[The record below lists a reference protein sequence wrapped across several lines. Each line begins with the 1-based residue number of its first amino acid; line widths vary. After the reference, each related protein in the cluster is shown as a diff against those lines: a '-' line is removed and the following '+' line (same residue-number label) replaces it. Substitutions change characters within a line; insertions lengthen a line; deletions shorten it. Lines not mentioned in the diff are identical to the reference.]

1 MASSDLF
8 DAFNDCIDR
17 LNGGQGLEDCLR
29 AHPQYAD
36 RLRPLLETAILVQRA
51 RPAIPPGAQARV
63 RAQVLR
69 ATPPPTARLQFAP
82 SGLALAAAS
91 VLVIGFVVAMFLMSR
106 RTPGPSL
113 RPELTATLSA
123 TATPTLVDTATIAP
137 SATPTTP
144 APTNTATLSATPTH
158 TVTATVTPSPTATV
172 TPGPTVTATAPFT
185 MAPAQTCLFTVGPTS
200 INLRSGPGT
209 GYTVVGY
216 GFAGDMF
223 TVTARH
229 TSGLWF
235 QIARTQGEAWVAA
248 SVGTV
253 SGDCATLPTLD
264 TPLREGTGPT
274 ATVTPV
280 PGGGTA
286 PTPPPGGGV
295 SATPDDDGGDDKPDD
310 HGGDDGHGD
319 DSKDDDSHD
328 DPNDD

>member
-51 RPAIPPGAQARV
+51 RPTIPVGAQARV
-63 RAQVLR
+63 RQRVLR
-69 ATPPPTARLQFAP
+69 AAPSSAARFRFAP

-106 RTPGPSL
+106 RTPAPALPPQSSATPS
-113 RPELTATLSA
+113 ATISQTPTDLA
-123 TATPTLVDTATIAP
+123 TATP

-144 APTNTATLSATPTH
+144 APTSTVTPSATLTHTPTATATPSPTH
-158 TVTATVTPSPTATV
+158 TVTASPTSTATASPTAV
-172 TPGPTVTATAPFT
+172 PV
-185 MAPAQTCLFTVGPTS
+185 QVCSFTVVPAS
-200 INLRSGPGT
+200 INLRNGPGT
-209 GYTVVGY
+209 AYAVVGY
-216 GFAGDMF
+216 GFAGDSF

-235 QIARTQGEAWVAA
+235 QIERDRGQAWVAA
-248 SVGTV
+248 SVGTL
-253 SGDCATLPTLD
+253 SGDCTALPTLD
-264 TPLREGTGPT
+264 TPLREGTGGGATITPT
-274 ATVTPV
+274 
-280 PGGGTA
+280 PGGGGG

-295 SATPDDDGGDDKPDD
+295 SATPDDDE
-310 HGGDDGHGD
+310 GDDGPDDDDEDGHSED
-319 DSKDDDSHD
+319 DSKDDSD
-328 DPNDD
+328 DEPDDD